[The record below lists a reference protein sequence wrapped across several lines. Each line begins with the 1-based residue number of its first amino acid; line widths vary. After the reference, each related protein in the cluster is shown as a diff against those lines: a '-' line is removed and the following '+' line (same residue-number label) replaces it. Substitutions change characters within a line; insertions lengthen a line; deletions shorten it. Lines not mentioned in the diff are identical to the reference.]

1 MLNGPYMTRRRKPQ
15 RTDAGAALTELV
27 LETFRL
33 NGALVDAGNELT
45 RPLGLT
51 GARWQVMG
59 AIDLERRS
67 LTVSQIARKM
77 GLTRQS
83 VQRIVNELVKDSFLE
98 LIDNPRDRRAK
109 LVGLTGKGEI
119 TMTEVDAAQALWINA
134 LSEDIAATEIRS
146 ALSLVREI
154 VERLLSPDQS
164 SE

>member
-1 MLNGPYMTRRRKPQ
+1 MTRRRKPQ